1 MESNFESSLK
11 ILIES
16 IQLENN
22 KHGKSNPSYIYLL
35 NKLTMLSD
43 KNVGDI
49 KDDIMYFIT
58 DSYNGNKKIENNVV
72 NFLSLYTAN
81 NE

>member
-11 ILIES
+11 ILIEI

-22 KHGKSNPSYIYLL
+22 KHSKSNPSYMYLL
-35 NKLTMLSD
+35 NKLSMLSD

-49 KDDIMYFIT
+49 KDDIMYFII
-58 DSYNGNKKIENNVV
+58 DSYNGNKIIENKVV
-72 NFLSLYTAN
+72 TFLSLYTAKN
-81 NE
+81 K